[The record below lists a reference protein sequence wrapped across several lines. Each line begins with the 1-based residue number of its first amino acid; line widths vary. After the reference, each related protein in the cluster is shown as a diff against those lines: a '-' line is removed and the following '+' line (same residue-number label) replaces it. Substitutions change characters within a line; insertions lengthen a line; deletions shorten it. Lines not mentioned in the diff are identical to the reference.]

1 MNGLLLLL
9 KIISGRKYSALFVAL
24 LIGLSLIP
32 GAFAPLARAAGAIG
46 TAVQTVIA
54 AISLRKV
61 SDLDFGNAA
70 PNDPA
75 KTVPAGTGE
84 TSENASFAVYGEPGR
99 NFTILLPSD
108 GSVQMT
114 TRSGLL
120 PNESIPVLGFT
131 SFPARV
137 GTLGP
142 TGEAMLYVG
151 ATRSAL
157 KPNQALGRYSGTFTV
172 NVVY

>member
-1 MNGLLLLL
+1 MNGILPNL
-9 KIISGRKYSALFVAL
+9 KAISGRTSAAFLVAL
-24 LIGLSLIP
+24 LLALPLIP
-32 GAFAPLARAAGAIG
+32 GSFAPLARAAGAIG

-54 AISLRKV
+54 AISIRKV
-61 SDLDFGNAA
+61 SDLDFGVAA

-75 KTVPAGTGE
+75 KTVPAGSGE
-84 TSENASFAVYGEPGR
+84 NSENASFMVTGEPGR

-120 PNESIPVLGFT
+120 PNESIPVARFT

-142 TGEAMLYVG
+142 SGEALLYVG

-157 KPNQALGRYSGTFTV
+157 KPNQVQGQYSGTFTV